1 MRILVVEDERR
12 MAEVLRQGLMEDGHA
27 VTVALEGRGGLALAE
42 VGGFDLL
49 ILDCMLPGVSGFEIT
64 RQLRSRRNRTPI
76 LMLTARDAPGD
87 VVHGLD
93 TGADDYLTKPFSF
106 DVLLARVR
114 AVGRRGPIAQP
125 VVLETSGLSIHLGTR
140 EVRRGARKIE
150 LTRTE
155 YVLLELLMRNAG
167 RVLTRESLIENVW
180 GGDSEIESNTL
191 DAFIRLLRGKI
202 EAAGESRLLR
212 TVRGVGYCLRAEEQ

>member
-1 MRILVVEDERR
+1 
-12 MAEVLRQGLMEDGHA
+12 
-27 VTVALEGRGGLALAE
+27 
-42 VGGFDLL
+42 
-49 ILDCMLPGVSGFEIT
+49 MLPGVSGFEIT

-106 DVLLARVR
+106 DILLARVR

-150 LTRTE
+150 LTRTSTSCW
-155 YVLLELLMRNAG
+155 N
-167 RVLTRESLIENVW
+167 
-180 GGDSEIESNTL
+180 
-191 DAFIRLLRGKI
+191 
-202 EAAGESRLLR
+202 
-212 TVRGVGYCLRAEEQ
+212 C